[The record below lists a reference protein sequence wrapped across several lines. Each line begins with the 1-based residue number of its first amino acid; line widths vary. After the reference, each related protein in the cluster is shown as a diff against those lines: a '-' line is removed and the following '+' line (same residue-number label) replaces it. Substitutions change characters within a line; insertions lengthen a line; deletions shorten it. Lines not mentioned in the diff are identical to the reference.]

1 MRTVQFTTAEQEGLI
16 TYPDD
21 VSLFR
26 KTEISVVNGVRTVT
40 AQYKGDLPLDD
51 GEYEKQYRKK
61 MSKREFMSLFTPAE
75 HKAIKQATKTDE
87 VADQLWDVMLASD
100 DINLTLTQA
109 VEGMNYLVTASVL
122 TQPRHDEIMK
132 GVESTPAP

>member
-1 MRTVQFTTAEQEGLI
+1 MRIVKFTTALLNGVI
-16 TYPDD
+16 DYPDD
-21 VSLFR
+21 ISLFS
-26 KTEISVVNGVRTVT
+26 KTEISVVGGVRTVT
-40 AQYKGDLPLDD
+40 AKYKGDLPLAD
-51 GEYEKQYRKK
+51 GAYEKEYRKK

-75 HKAIKQATKTDE
+75 NKAVKQAAKTDDL
-87 VADQLWDVMLASD
+87 VDQLWDIMMASD
-100 DINLTLTQA
+100 DINLTLTQT